1 MSISVVIV
9 DNRFYDVVRLTD
21 ALDADVVLGGEHAG
35 TGACGRADGE
45 RERRGRPVDHAACHE
60 LQDDVAVVIDVALLD
75 VVEETVLPFVS
86 FQKRMMLYSVS
97 LVAVASRSA
106 MAWRMEPTVSGE
118 MLSLHNLLTLGNAQ
132 TSLTLLSLNRRF
144 FGLYAE
150 SGDQFCQLLDVNHK
164 SK

>member
-45 RERRGRPVDHAACHE
+45 RKRRDRPVDHAAGHE

-106 MAWRMEPTVSGE
+106 MA
-118 MLSLHNLLTLGNAQ
+118 
-132 TSLTLLSLNRRF
+132 
-144 FGLYAE
+144 
-150 SGDQFCQLLDVNHK
+150 
-164 SK
+164 